1 MFLNFESALTS
12 IKFTILSQ
20 KEALT
25 NYQMNFIHAPRT
37 KKYAD

>member
-1 MFLNFESALTS
+1 MFLKINPALSST
-12 IKFTILSQ
+12 KFTILSQ

-25 NYQMNFIHAPRT
+25 NYQMNFIHTPRT